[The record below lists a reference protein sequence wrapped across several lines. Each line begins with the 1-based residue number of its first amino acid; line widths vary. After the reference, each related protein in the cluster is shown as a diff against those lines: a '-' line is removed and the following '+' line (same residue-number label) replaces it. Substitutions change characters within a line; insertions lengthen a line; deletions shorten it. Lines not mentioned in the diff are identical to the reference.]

1 VSKEAIQTRA
11 EARTIAAIAASIGE
25 PVDPE
30 GQYDRAW
37 AIMSEAN
44 RLGHELRP
52 GVAPVPLPDN
62 PAKVAALVKKTAA
75 ERVTF
80 AEQAAVA
87 AELAERAETEIARIA
102 FQQAPSIAMTLKA
115 KFDEAAQELASLKAP
130 SELIAT
136 STADDFSAFVSATAL
151 SDTMSRLA
159 AYRIQLA
166 HVVDDE
172 RAAPL
177 WLVLAPKA
185 DTLASAIREALA
197 TPTPTTLSGW
207 LALAELGI
215 GMARPSE
222 AAHRAQQFGEGLH
235 NAGISQPDGGRADRT
250 WGELMMTFAGQTPS
264 TMTVPP
270 EGR

>member
-1 VSKEAIQTRA
+1 MSKEAIQTRA

-62 PAKVAALVKKTAA
+62 PAKVAALVKKIAA
-75 ERVTF
+75 ERVTL

-87 AELAERAETEIARIA
+87 AELADRAETEIARIA
-102 FQQAPSIAMTLKA
+102 FQQAPEIAMTLRA
-115 KFDEAAQELASLKAP
+115 KFDAAALELASLNAP
-130 SELIAT
+130 TELIAT

-166 HVVDDE
+166 RAVDDE
-172 RAAPL
+172 TASPP

-185 DTLASAIREALA
+185 HTAASAIREALSM
-197 TPTPTTLSGW
+197 PIPTTLSGW
-207 LALAELGI
+207 IAFLELGI

-222 AAHRAQQFGEGLH
+222 AAHRARQFGEGLH
-235 NAGISQPDGGRADRT
+235 NAGLSQPDGGYADRT
-250 WGELMMTFAGQTPS
+250 WGELVTFAGQTPN
-264 TMTVPP
+264 TTTVPP